1 MISLCRKNEDKLNI
15 YESSWKQL
23 VIGIESTI
31 SDAIS
36 ILDKTA
42 LKIVIV
48 TDDQGYL
55 LGTVTDGDI
64 RRGLLQGMA
73 LTDAVDRIVYRQTI
87 TVTPD
92 VKQKKVL
99 QLMVDNKIQQ
109 IPIVNNENLVLGIH
123 FQDNINSVAVRSNLM
138 VIMAGGMGTRLRPAT
153 ENLPKPMLQ
162 VAGRPILEHIIEK
175 AKADGFTNFI
185 ISIFYLGNIIETHF
199 KDGKNFGVNIEYLKE
214 SKPLGTAGALS
225 LLASPPNED
234 FIVTNGDVITDV
246 NYSQLIDYH
255 KIHGAVGTMSV
266 RSHEMQNPFGT
277 VETDGLYIT
286 GYKEKPIFH
295 STINA
300 GVYAFSPAALN
311 MLSINEACDMPTLFE
326 RLKRQSK
333 PTIVYPIHEQW
344 TDIGRSL
351 DLQKAN
357 SIPHLNPSSGING

>member
-109 IPIVNNENLVLGIH
+109 IPIVNNENRVLGIH
-123 FQDNINSVAVRSNLM
+123 VQDNINSVAVRSNLM

-175 AKADGFTNFI
+175 AKADGFTNFV
-185 ISIFYLGNIIETHF
+185 ISIFYLGNIIENHF
-199 KDGKNFGVNIEYLKE
+199 KDGKNFGVNIEYLKD
-214 SKPLGTAGALS
+214 KG
-225 LLASPPNED
+225 
-234 FIVTNGDVITDV
+234 
-246 NYSQLIDYH
+246 Q
-255 KIHGAVGTMSV
+255 
-266 RSHEMQNPFGT
+266 
-277 VETDGLYIT
+277 
-286 GYKEKPIFH
+286 
-295 STINA
+295 
-300 GVYAFSPAALN
+300 
-311 MLSINEACDMPTLFE
+311 
-326 RLKRQSK
+326 
-333 PTIVYPIHEQW
+333 
-344 TDIGRSL
+344 
-351 DLQKAN
+351 
-357 SIPHLNPSSGING
+357 

>member
-123 FQDNINSVAVRSNLM
+123 FQDNINSVTVRSNLM

-185 ISIFYLGNIIETHF
+185 IFKCSNEIFQF
-199 KDGKNFGVNIEYLKE
+199 
-214 SKPLGTAGALS
+214 LS
-225 LLASPPNED
+225 LI
-234 FIVTNGDVITDV
+234 FII
-246 NYSQLIDYH
+246 Q
-255 KIHGAVGTMSV
+255 
-266 RSHEMQNPFGT
+266 
-277 VETDGLYIT
+277 
-286 GYKEKPIFH
+286 
-295 STINA
+295 
-300 GVYAFSPAALN
+300 
-311 MLSINEACDMPTLFE
+311 
-326 RLKRQSK
+326 
-333 PTIVYPIHEQW
+333 
-344 TDIGRSL
+344 
-351 DLQKAN
+351 
-357 SIPHLNPSSGING
+357 